1 MKRMAERLN
10 LRMKKL
16 KLVHQINVAFGLSL
30 LLVLSI
36 TGVMIHYVL
45 MDHFIGTEQEGLRTL
60 GASLTATLQ
69 QPPFAEGGHSHWEKA
84 SRLRLHILRSPAE
97 YRPS

>member
-1 MKRMAERLN
+1 MMGMAERLN

-16 KLVHQINVAFGLSL
+16 KLVHQINFAFGLSL

-60 GASLTATLQ
+60 VLPLPRVWSRLHS
-69 QPPFAEGGHSHWEKA
+69 PKEVHSHWGKA